1 MNNSD
6 VIRRLR
12 QQLQQLEQE
21 VLQHDSR
28 LPASQKKLM
37 QDTERFNEQL
47 FYQSGAQLGP
57 CIMQISNSIAHL
69 EKMLKGNISNGTI
82 MLACE
87 QIQDRFT
94 AVKRALSTT
103 DIDVKAAQQ
112 TKASRIAKAKKRRQQ
127 SHSDSGFD
135 WIAAGVMH
143 NSHQLYDEL
152 KKHHNWVLKFEQKI
166 ESLQSQL
173 ESCHSA
179 DKIALQNEILLVHR
193 RLGKCRKA
201 ISYIE
206 DRIQAFERPYKSYNR

>member
-1 MNNSD
+1 MNNAD
-6 VIRRLR
+6 LVRRLR
-12 QQLQQLEQE
+12 VQLQQLEQE
-21 VLQHDSR
+21 VLQHDSH
-28 LPASQKKLM
+28 LPASQSKLM
-37 QDTERFNEQL
+37 QDTERFNDQL

-57 CIMQISNSIAHL
+57 CIMQISKNIAHL
-69 EKMLKGNISNGTI
+69 EKMLKGKISNNTI
-82 MLACE
+82 LLACE

-94 AVKRALSTT
+94 AVKRAMNTT

-112 TKASRIAKAKKRRQQ
+112 TKASRIARAKKRRQQ
-127 SHSDSGFD
+127 SHSESGFN

-143 NSHQLYDEL
+143 NSHQMYDEL
-152 KKHHNWVLKFEQKI
+152 KKHHNWVSKFEQKI

-193 RLGKCRKA
+193 RLGKCRQA